1 MEKVSAVECTSY
13 ETEVVYLAVKEAIQR
28 IGFVIPEHKTVLIK
42 PNLLTQNRPEQHT
55 ITHYSL
61 IDALCRILSEKNC
74 KILIG
79 DSISFYQQ
87 GLTRKAFATSEIDVV
102 ANKYGATLIAFEEE
116 QVVRITRDLRGLK
129 ELYVPKIL
137 LEADMVIDA
146 CKLKTHGSLR
156 LSGAI
161 KNMFGC
167 LPGGYKQKIHR
178 WLDDEFELSDVFL
191 DIHRVVKPALS
202 IMDAIVGL
210 DGGPT
215 ALGRPVKVSRIIA
228 SSNAIALD
236 VIAAKMIGYDPEK
249 LPILLQAKKR
259 GMIKNFEDIQVLG
272 EISPIKFKKL
282 VKKDLNR
289 TFNKDGIFIKDTYV
303 DLSIDDS
310 KCTRHKSCIY
320 ACPVDAIKEVHGKI
334 VLDTSVCINCYYC
347 TFVCPEKAIKF
358 MPSPTNKFIR
368 TVRWIG
374 RL

>member
-13 ETEVVYLAVKEAIQR
+13 ETEEVYQAVKEAIQR

-74 KILIG
+74 EILIG

-116 QVVRITRDLRGLK
+116 QVVRITRDIRSLK

-178 WLDDEFELSDVFL
+178 WLDDEFELSDVFM

-228 SSNAIALD
+228 SSNAVALD
-236 VIAAKMIGYDPEK
+236 VIVAKMIGYDPEK

-259 GMIKNFEDIQVLG
+259 GMIENFEDIQVLG
-272 EISPIKFKKL
+272 EIGPIKFKKL

-289 TFNKDGIFIKDTYV
+289 IFNKDSIFVKDTYV

-320 ACPVDAIKEVHGKI
+320 ACPVDAIKEVDGKI

-368 TVRWIG
+368 AVRWIG

>member
-228 SSNAIALD
+228 SSNAVALD

-272 EISPIKFKKL
+272 EIIPIKFKKL

>member
-13 ETEVVYLAVKEAIQR
+13 ETEEVYLAVKEAIQR

-42 PNLLTQNRPEQHT
+42 PNLLAQNRPGQHT

-61 IDALCRILSEKNC
+61 IDALCRILNEKSC
-74 KILIG
+74 RILIG

-87 GLTRKAFATSEIDVV
+87 GLTRKAFTTSGIDVV

-116 QVVRITRDLRGLK
+116 QVVRTTRDLKGLK
-129 ELYVPKIL
+129 ELYLPKIL

-178 WLDDEFELSDVFL
+178 WLDNEFELSDVFL
-191 DIHRVVKPALS
+191 DIHRVIKPALS

-228 SSNAIALD
+228 SSNAVALD

-289 TFNKDGIFIKDTYV
+289 TFNKDGIFVKDTYV

-310 KCTRHKSCIY
+310 KCTRHKNCIN
-320 ACPVDAIKEVHGKI
+320 ACPVDAIKEVDGKI

>member
-13 ETEVVYLAVKEAIQR
+13 ETEEVYLAVKEAIQR

-228 SSNAIALD
+228 SSNAVALD